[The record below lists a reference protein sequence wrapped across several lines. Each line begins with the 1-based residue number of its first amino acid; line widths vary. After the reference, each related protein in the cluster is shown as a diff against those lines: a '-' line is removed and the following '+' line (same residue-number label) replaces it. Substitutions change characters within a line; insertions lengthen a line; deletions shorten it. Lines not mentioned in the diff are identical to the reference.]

1 MRCWRPTGIPLAMA
15 VLPALLGGCD
25 STQYKNVSHPTYGAT
40 EYKDD
45 LAQCRARNSKVVM
58 SSGYDD
64 KSSVE
69 VDEPKARSCMTE
81 RGWQSG
87 SR

>member
-1 MRCWRPTGIPLAMA
+1 MRRCH
-15 VLPALLGGCD
+15 LPAPRSPRRCCSPHWAAAID
-25 STQYKNVSHPTYGAT
+25 TTIKTRAIRTYGDT

-45 LAQCRARNSKVVM
+45 LAQCRRQNSKVVIDP
-58 SSGYDD
+58 GYDD
-64 KSSVE
+64 KSESQ

-81 RGWQSG
+81 RGWQSV